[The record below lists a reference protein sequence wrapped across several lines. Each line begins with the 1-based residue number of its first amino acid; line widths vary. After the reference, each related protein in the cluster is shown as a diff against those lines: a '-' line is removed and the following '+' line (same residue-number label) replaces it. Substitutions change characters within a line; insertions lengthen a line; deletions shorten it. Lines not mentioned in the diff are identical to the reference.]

1 MAIQHR
7 RGVFDR
13 FNPNKM
19 RPGEWAVVVEGDP
32 SADDGRACY
41 ICFAAGNVKRMFT
54 YEDASVEVRGLVDKF
69 KEQFVDGVN
78 TATADADAAAKRAND
93 AAAAAETSTET
104 SKKAVEDTK
113 AATDKANT
121 AAASIINKQDKLTA
135 GENIAIEGT
144 TIRATYEDA
153 TVVKAG
159 LMSPTDK
166 RTLDGITT
174 GATVANK
181 AAKLSKK
188 RNVSL
193 TGKLKGSATW
203 DGSTDLAIELSDPST
218 SQSGRVG
225 EGGMAICDCAN
236 DGSWFRLRGN
246 AYWSSFSTAWSSM
259 VQPAG
264 YAAGNSWYIDTGF
277 KLPKAPSTAVAF
289 SAGGFWCA
297 DDTFTPAYTNN
308 LSIVIDTAGKVYLG
322 SWDRN
327 IGNYP
332 FCVLLLG
339 ITFYM

>member
-78 TATADADAAAKRAND
+78 TATTKADAAANRANA
-93 AAAAAETSTET
+93 AAAAAETSTAASE
-104 SKKAVEDTK
+104 KAIKDTK

-121 AAASIINKQDKLTA
+121 AAASITNKQDKLTA
-135 GENIAIEGT
+135 GANISIAGT
-144 TIRATYEDA
+144 TISATYANA
-153 TVVKAG
+153 TSAKPG
-159 LMSPTDK
+159 LMSSADK
-166 RTLDGITT
+166 VALDGIAT
-174 GATVANK
+174 GATVAAK
-181 AAKLSKK
+181 AGKLSAK
-188 RNVSL
+188 RNVAL
-193 TGKLKGSATW
+193 TGKLKGSAEW
-203 DGSTDLAIELSDPST
+203 DGSTDLSIKLSDPST
-218 SQSGRVG
+218 SRSGRVG
-225 EGGMAICDCAN
+225 ESGTIVCDCAN

-246 AYWSSFSTAWSSM
+246 AYWGSFSTAWSSM

-264 YAAGNSWYIDTGF
+264 YAAGSSWYIDTGF
-277 KLPKAPSTAVAF
+277 KLPKVPSTAVAF

-297 DDTFTPAYTNN
+297 NDTFTPAYTNN
-308 LSIVIDTAGKVYLG
+308 LSIVIDTAGKIYLG
-322 SWDRN
+322 GWDKN

-332 FCVLLLG
+332 FGVLMLG